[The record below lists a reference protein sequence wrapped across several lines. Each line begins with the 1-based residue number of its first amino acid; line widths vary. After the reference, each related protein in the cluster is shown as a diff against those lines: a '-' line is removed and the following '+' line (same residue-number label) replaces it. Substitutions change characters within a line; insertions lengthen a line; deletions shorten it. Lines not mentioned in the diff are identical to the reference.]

1 MFMKNLESNY
11 EKNVSATSKTSTTSV
26 QRMLM
31 SATIVSLFLLSNIII
46 IPNTSPQLVEA
57 EEVQPMVNSVEE
69 INFSSPFNNSF
80 SLGTPFL
87 VEYDNTTSLKTI
99 KNASPMSFDL
109 TFEGYGTV
117 NGIRYKDNGTGIF
130 LTNPDDESVYQKGVI
145 QLRTDNDTIETTYE
159 SISRKHDNGIVLD
172 NGILIFNTSSTQGG
186 ELSFLNNTVAAYKD
200 MIDLKRGNL
209 TTIAW
214 EWK

>member
-1 MFMKNLESNY
+1 MKNLESNY

-26 QRMLM
+26 QRMLV
-31 SATIVSLFLLSNIII
+31 SATIVSLLLLSNIII
-46 IPNTSPQLVEA
+46 IPNTSLQLVAA

-145 QLRTDNDTIETTYE
+145 QLRTDTDTIETTYE